1 MAETPAVMP
10 QLHLAVQSGSTRI
23 LKEMNRR
30 YTREDYL
37 GLVDRIRNRMP
48 DIALSTDIIVGFPG
62 ETEEDFE
69 QTLSLAETVRYAQAY
84 TFIYS
89 KRAGTPAAEIDDPT
103 PHEVILERFNRLVK
117 VIETTAHEYNQGELH
132 TVVPALIEG
141 TSKKNDAVLLGK
153 SPKNQTVHAPIPE
166 GYSIDQLVG
175 KIVDVH
181 VDVAKTWYLSGSVVR
196 AALMVSPGAGL
207 SAVAIVGPTAVGKS
221 DVADRLAA
229 RLSSEV
235 LSCDAMQIYRGMDIG
250 TAKMA
255 PDECTAPLR
264 LVDIVE
270 PGVAYSAAL
279 YQADARAH
287 VERLLGSGCLPVF
300 CGGTGLYLKAALDEM
315 DFPSGELE
323 DDRRAGYQELAE
335 RIGEEELHALLAERD
350 PESAAVIH
358 PHNVR
363 RVIRA
368 LEMHDDGIS
377 YAQQKSQFSV
387 PREHYHALWFGLT
400 RNREVLYERINL
412 RVDLMFEQGLVDEVR
427 GLMDQ
432 GLGDALTSMQA
443 IGYKEIIDAFNGVIS
458 MDEARELIKMRSRR
472 YAKRQLSWFKR
483 DDRIVWFDMD
493 EFTIDEVVEDILHRI
508 EAA

>member
-1 MAETPAVMP
+1 
-10 QLHLAVQSGSTRI
+10 
-23 LKEMNRR
+23 
-30 YTREDYL
+30 
-37 GLVDRIRNRMP
+37 
-48 DIALSTDIIVGFPG
+48 
-62 ETEEDFE
+62 
-69 QTLSLAETVRYAQAY
+69 
-84 TFIYS
+84 
-89 KRAGTPAAEIDDPT
+89 
-103 PHEVILERFNRLVK
+103 
-117 VIETTAHEYNQGELH
+117 
-132 TVVPALIEG
+132 
-141 TSKKNDAVLLGK
+141 
-153 SPKNQTVHAPIPE
+153 
-166 GYSIDQLVG
+166 
-175 KIVDVH
+175 
-181 VDVAKTWYLSGSVVR
+181 
-196 AALMVSPGAGL
+196 MVSPGTNL

-221 DVADRLAA
+221 DVADRLAS

-250 TAKMA
+250 TAKMM
-255 PDECTAPLR
+255 PEECLVPLR
-264 LVDIVE
+264 LVD
-270 PGVAYSAAL
+270 
-279 YQADARAH
+279 
-287 VERLLGSGCLPVF
+287 

-323 DDRRAGYQELAE
+323 DERRTGYQELAE
-335 RIGEEELHALLAERD
+335 RIGDEALHALLAERD

-368 LEMHDDGIS
+368 LEMHDDGVS
-377 YAQQKSQFSV
+377 YAQQKSKFSV
-387 PREHYHALWFGLT
+387 PRERYHALWFGLT
-400 RNREVLYERINL
+400 RSREVLYERINL

-443 IGYKEIIDAFNGVIS
+443 IGYKEIIDALRGAIT

-493 EFTIDEVVEDILHRI
+493 EFTIDEVVDDIYRRI

>member
-1 MAETPAVMP
+1 MSRD
-10 QLHLAVQSGSTRI
+10 L
-23 LKEMNRR
+23 
-30 YTREDYL
+30 
-37 GLVDRIRNRMP
+37 
-48 DIALSTDIIVGFPG
+48 DIANPARTRAIMHTYGLQVKKSLGQNFLTDQNVLHNIVATADIGTNDNVIEIGPG
-62 ETEEDFE
+62 IGALTEY
-69 QTLSLAETVRYAQAY
+69 LA
-84 TFIYS
+84 
-89 KRAGTPAAEIDDPT
+89 RAAHHVLAFEIDDRLLP
-103 PHEVILERFNRLVK
+103 ILD
-117 VIETTAHEYNQGELH
+117 ETLADYDNV
-132 TVVPALIEG
+132 TVV
-141 TSKKNDAVLLGK
+141 
-153 SPKNQTVHAPIPE
+153 NQDILKADLAAMISEHLDNERPLKLVANLPYYITTPILMNILA
-166 GYSIDQLVG
+166 G
-175 KIVDVH
+175 
-181 VDVAKTWYLSGSVVR
+181 DVAFENIVV
-196 AALMVSPGAGL
+196 MMQ
-207 SAVAIVGPTAVGKS
+207 KE
-221 DVADRLAA
+221 VADRLAA

-255 PDECTAPLR
+255 PDECTVPLR

-323 DDRRAGYQELAE
+323 DDRRMGYQELAE

>member
-1 MAETPAVMP
+1 
-10 QLHLAVQSGSTRI
+10 
-23 LKEMNRR
+23 
-30 YTREDYL
+30 
-37 GLVDRIRNRMP
+37 
-48 DIALSTDIIVGFPG
+48 
-62 ETEEDFE
+62 
-69 QTLSLAETVRYAQAY
+69 
-84 TFIYS
+84 
-89 KRAGTPAAEIDDPT
+89 
-103 PHEVILERFNRLVK
+103 
-117 VIETTAHEYNQGELH
+117 
-132 TVVPALIEG
+132 
-141 TSKKNDAVLLGK
+141 
-153 SPKNQTVHAPIPE
+153 
-166 GYSIDQLVG
+166 
-175 KIVDVH
+175 
-181 VDVAKTWYLSGSVVR
+181 
-196 AALMVSPGAGL
+196 MVSPGTNL

-250 TAKMA
+250 TAKMM
-255 PDECTAPLR
+255 PEECLVPLR
-264 LVDIVE
+264 LVDIVD

-279 YQADARAH
+279 YQSDARAH
-287 VERLLGSGCLPVF
+287 IERLLGEQRLPVF

-323 DDRRAGYQELAE
+323 DERRTGYQELAE
-335 RIGEEELHALLAERD
+335 RIGEKAMHALLAERD

-368 LEMHDDGIS
+368 LEMHDDGVS
-377 YAQQKSQFSV
+377 YAQQKSKFSV
-387 PREHYHALWFGLT
+387 PHERYHAMWFGLT
-400 RNREVLYERINL
+400 RSREVLYERINL

-443 IGYKEIIDAFNGVIS
+443 IGYKEIIDSLRGVIT

-493 EFTIDEVVEDILHRI
+493 EFTIDEVVDDIYRRI

>member
-1 MAETPAVMP
+1 
-10 QLHLAVQSGSTRI
+10 
-23 LKEMNRR
+23 
-30 YTREDYL
+30 
-37 GLVDRIRNRMP
+37 
-48 DIALSTDIIVGFPG
+48 
-62 ETEEDFE
+62 
-69 QTLSLAETVRYAQAY
+69 
-84 TFIYS
+84 
-89 KRAGTPAAEIDDPT
+89 
-103 PHEVILERFNRLVK
+103 
-117 VIETTAHEYNQGELH
+117 
-132 TVVPALIEG
+132 
-141 TSKKNDAVLLGK
+141 
-153 SPKNQTVHAPIPE
+153 
-166 GYSIDQLVG
+166 
-175 KIVDVH
+175 
-181 VDVAKTWYLSGSVVR
+181 
-196 AALMVSPGAGL
+196 MVSSEAGL

-323 DDRRAGYQELAE
+323 DDRRVGYQE
-335 RIGEEELHALLAERD
+335 LAERD

-377 YAQQKSQFSV
+377 YAQQKRQFSV

-432 GLGDALTSMQA
+432 GLGDASTSMQA

-508 EAA
+508 EAV

>member
-1 MAETPAVMP
+1 M
-10 QLHLAVQSGSTRI
+10 I
-23 LKEMNRR
+23 
-30 YTREDYL
+30 
-37 GLVDRIRNRMP
+37 
-48 DIALSTDIIVGFPG
+48 
-62 ETEEDFE
+62 
-69 QTLSLAETVRYAQAY
+69 
-84 TFIYS
+84 
-89 KRAGTPAAEIDDPT
+89 
-103 PHEVILERFNRLVK
+103 
-117 VIETTAHEYNQGELH
+117 
-132 TVVPALIEG
+132 
-141 TSKKNDAVLLGK
+141 
-153 SPKNQTVHAPIPE
+153 
-166 GYSIDQLVG
+166 
-175 KIVDVH
+175 
-181 VDVAKTWYLSGSVVR
+181 
-196 AALMVSPGAGL
+196 SPGASL

-250 TAKMA
+250 TAKMM
-255 PDECTAPLR
+255 PEECSAPLR
-264 LVDIVE
+264 LVDIVN

-279 YQADARAH
+279 YQSDARAY
-287 VERLLGSGCLPVF
+287 VERLLGEQRLPVF

-323 DDRRAGYQELAE
+323 DERRAGYQELAE
-335 RIGEEELHALLAERD
+335 RIGEEALHALLAERD

-368 LEMHDDGIS
+368 LEMHDDGVS
-377 YAQQKSQFSV
+377 YAEQKSKFSV
-387 PREHYHALWFGLT
+387 PRERYHALWFGLT
-400 RNREVLYERINL
+400 RSRKVLYERINL

-432 GLGDALTSMQA
+432 GLSDALTSMQA
-443 IGYKEIIDAFNGVIS
+443 IGYKEIIDALRGAIT
-458 MDEARELIKMRSRR
+458 MDEACELIKMRSRR

-493 EFTIDEVVEDILHRI
+493 EFTIDEVVADIYRRI

>member
-1 MAETPAVMP
+1 
-10 QLHLAVQSGSTRI
+10 
-23 LKEMNRR
+23 
-30 YTREDYL
+30 
-37 GLVDRIRNRMP
+37 
-48 DIALSTDIIVGFPG
+48 
-62 ETEEDFE
+62 
-69 QTLSLAETVRYAQAY
+69 
-84 TFIYS
+84 
-89 KRAGTPAAEIDDPT
+89 
-103 PHEVILERFNRLVK
+103 
-117 VIETTAHEYNQGELH
+117 
-132 TVVPALIEG
+132 
-141 TSKKNDAVLLGK
+141 
-153 SPKNQTVHAPIPE
+153 
-166 GYSIDQLVG
+166 
-175 KIVDVH
+175 
-181 VDVAKTWYLSGSVVR
+181 
-196 AALMVSPGAGL
+196 MVSPGASL

-250 TAKMA
+250 TAKMMLE
-255 PDECTAPLR
+255 ECSAPLR
-264 LVDIVE
+264 LVDIVD

-279 YQADARAH
+279 YQSDARAH
-287 VERLLGSGCLPVF
+287 IDRLLGEQRLPVF

-323 DDRRAGYQELAE
+323 HERRAGYQELAE
-335 RIGEEELHALLAERD
+335 RIGEKALHALLAERD

-368 LEMHDDGIS
+368 LEMHDDGVS
-377 YAQQKSQFSV
+377 YAHQKSKFSV
-387 PREHYHALWFGLT
+387 PRERYHALWFGLT
-400 RNREVLYERINL
+400 RSREVLYERINM

-443 IGYKEIIDAFNGVIS
+443 IGYKEIIDALRGAIT

-493 EFTIDEVVEDILHRI
+493 EFTIDEVVADIYRRI

>member
-1 MAETPAVMP
+1 MV
-10 QLHLAVQSGSTRI
+10 
-23 LKEMNRR
+23 
-30 YTREDYL
+30 
-37 GLVDRIRNRMP
+37 
-48 DIALSTDIIVGFPG
+48 FPG
-62 ETEEDFE
+62 A
-69 QTLSLAETVRYAQAY
+69 S
-84 TFIYS
+84 
-89 KRAGTPAAEIDDPT
+89 
-103 PHEVILERFNRLVK
+103 
-117 VIETTAHEYNQGELH
+117 
-132 TVVPALIEG
+132 
-141 TSKKNDAVLLGK
+141 
-153 SPKNQTVHAPIPE
+153 
-166 GYSIDQLVG
+166 
-175 KIVDVH
+175 
-181 VDVAKTWYLSGSVVR
+181 
-196 AALMVSPGAGL
+196 L

-250 TAKMA
+250 TAKMM
-255 PDECTAPLR
+255 PEECSAPLR
-264 LVDIVE
+264 LVDIVD

-279 YQADARAH
+279 YQSDARAH
-287 VERLLGSGCLPVF
+287 IERLLGEQRLPVF

-323 DDRRAGYQELAE
+323 GERRAGYQELAE
-335 RIGEEELHALLAERD
+335 RIGEEALHTLLAERD

-368 LEMHDDGIS
+368 LEMHDDGVS
-377 YAQQKSQFSV
+377 YAQQKSKFSV
-387 PREHYHALWFGLT
+387 PRERYHALWFGLI
-400 RNREVLYERINL
+400 RSREVLYERINL

-427 GLMDQ
+427 GLMDR

-443 IGYKEIIDAFNGVIS
+443 IGYKEIIDALRGAIT

-493 EFTIDEVVEDILHRI
+493 ELTIDEVVDDIYRRI

>member
-1 MAETPAVMP
+1 M
-10 QLHLAVQSGSTRI
+10 I
-23 LKEMNRR
+23 
-30 YTREDYL
+30 
-37 GLVDRIRNRMP
+37 
-48 DIALSTDIIVGFPG
+48 
-62 ETEEDFE
+62 
-69 QTLSLAETVRYAQAY
+69 
-84 TFIYS
+84 
-89 KRAGTPAAEIDDPT
+89 
-103 PHEVILERFNRLVK
+103 
-117 VIETTAHEYNQGELH
+117 
-132 TVVPALIEG
+132 
-141 TSKKNDAVLLGK
+141 
-153 SPKNQTVHAPIPE
+153 
-166 GYSIDQLVG
+166 
-175 KIVDVH
+175 
-181 VDVAKTWYLSGSVVR
+181 
-196 AALMVSPGAGL
+196 SPGASL

-250 TAKMA
+250 TAKMM
-255 PDECTAPLR
+255 PEECSAPLR
-264 LVDIVE
+264 LVDIVD

-279 YQADARAH
+279 YQSDGRAH
-287 VERLLGSGCLPVF
+287 IERLLGEQRLPVF

-323 DDRRAGYQELAE
+323 DERRAGYQELAE
-335 RIGEEELHALLAERD
+335 RIGEDALHALLAERD

-368 LEMHDDGIS
+368 LEMHDDGVS
-377 YAQQKSQFSV
+377 YAKQKSKFSV
-387 PREHYHALWFGLT
+387 PHERYHALWFGLT
-400 RNREVLYERINL
+400 RSREVLYERINL
-412 RVDLMFEQGLVDEVR
+412 RVDFMFEQGLVDEVR

-443 IGYKEIIDAFNGVIS
+443 IGYKEIIDALRGAIT

-493 EFTIDEVVEDILHRI
+493 EFTIDEVVDDIYRRI

>member
-1 MAETPAVMP
+1 MI
-10 QLHLAVQSGSTRI
+10 ST
-23 LKEMNRR
+23 
-30 YTREDYL
+30 
-37 GLVDRIRNRMP
+37 
-48 DIALSTDIIVGFPG
+48 
-62 ETEEDFE
+62 
-69 QTLSLAETVRYAQAY
+69 
-84 TFIYS
+84 
-89 KRAGTPAAEIDDPT
+89 
-103 PHEVILERFNRLVK
+103 
-117 VIETTAHEYNQGELH
+117 
-132 TVVPALIEG
+132 
-141 TSKKNDAVLLGK
+141 
-153 SPKNQTVHAPIPE
+153 
-166 GYSIDQLVG
+166 
-175 KIVDVH
+175 
-181 VDVAKTWYLSGSVVR
+181 
-196 AALMVSPGAGL
+196 GASL

-250 TAKMA
+250 TAKMMSE
-255 PDECTAPLR
+255 ECSVPLR
-264 LVDIVE
+264 LVDIVD

-279 YQADARAH
+279 YQTDARAH
-287 VERLLGSGCLPVF
+287 IERLLDEQRLPVF

-315 DFPSGELE
+315 DFPSGDLE
-323 DDRRAGYQELAE
+323 DERRAGYQELAE
-335 RIGEEELHALLAERD
+335 RIGEEALHALLAELD

-368 LEMHDDGIS
+368 LEMHDDGVS
-377 YAQQKSQFSV
+377 YAQQKSKFSV
-387 PREHYHALWFGLT
+387 PRERYHALWFGLT
-400 RNREVLYERINL
+400 RSRKVLYERINM

-443 IGYKEIIDAFNGVIS
+443 IGYKEIIDALRGAIT

-493 EFTIDEVVEDILHRI
+493 EFTIDEVVDDIYRRI
-508 EAA
+508 EAV

>member
-1 MAETPAVMP
+1 M
-10 QLHLAVQSGSTRI
+10 I
-23 LKEMNRR
+23 
-30 YTREDYL
+30 
-37 GLVDRIRNRMP
+37 
-48 DIALSTDIIVGFPG
+48 
-62 ETEEDFE
+62 
-69 QTLSLAETVRYAQAY
+69 
-84 TFIYS
+84 
-89 KRAGTPAAEIDDPT
+89 
-103 PHEVILERFNRLVK
+103 
-117 VIETTAHEYNQGELH
+117 
-132 TVVPALIEG
+132 
-141 TSKKNDAVLLGK
+141 
-153 SPKNQTVHAPIPE
+153 
-166 GYSIDQLVG
+166 
-175 KIVDVH
+175 
-181 VDVAKTWYLSGSVVR
+181 
-196 AALMVSPGAGL
+196 SPGASL
-207 SAVAIVGPTAVGKS
+207 SAIAIVGPTAVGKS

-250 TAKMA
+250 TAKMM
-255 PDECTAPLR
+255 PEECSAPLR
-264 LVDIVE
+264 LVDIVD

-279 YQADARAH
+279 YQLDARAH
-287 VERLLGSGCLPVF
+287 VERLLGEQRLPVF

-323 DDRRAGYQELAE
+323 DERRVGYQELAE
-335 RIGEEELHALLAERD
+335 RIGEEALHALLAERD

-368 LEMHDDGIS
+368 LEMHDDGVS
-377 YAQQKSQFSV
+377 YAQQKSKFSV
-387 PREHYHALWFGLT
+387 PRERYYALWFGLT
-400 RNREVLYERINL
+400 RSREVLYERINL

-443 IGYKEIIDAFNGVIS
+443 IGYKEIIDALRGAIT
-458 MDEARELIKMRSRR
+458 MEEAREFIKMRSRR

-493 EFTIDEVVEDILHRI
+493 EFTIDEVVDDIYRRI

>member
-1 MAETPAVMP
+1 
-10 QLHLAVQSGSTRI
+10 
-23 LKEMNRR
+23 
-30 YTREDYL
+30 
-37 GLVDRIRNRMP
+37 
-48 DIALSTDIIVGFPG
+48 
-62 ETEEDFE
+62 
-69 QTLSLAETVRYAQAY
+69 
-84 TFIYS
+84 
-89 KRAGTPAAEIDDPT
+89 
-103 PHEVILERFNRLVK
+103 
-117 VIETTAHEYNQGELH
+117 
-132 TVVPALIEG
+132 
-141 TSKKNDAVLLGK
+141 
-153 SPKNQTVHAPIPE
+153 
-166 GYSIDQLVG
+166 
-175 KIVDVH
+175 
-181 VDVAKTWYLSGSVVR
+181 
-196 AALMVSPGAGL
+196 MVSSGAGL

-250 TAKMA
+250 TAKMS

-323 DDRRAGYQELAE
+323 DDRRVGYQELAE
-335 RIGEEELHALLAERD
+335 RIGEEALHALLAERD

-368 LEMHDDGIS
+368 LEMHDDGVS

-427 GLMDQ
+427 GLMGQ

-443 IGYKEIIDAFNGVIS
+443 IGYKEMRLANSSRCVRVVMPSVSFRGLSAMTVS
-458 MDEARELIKMRSRR
+458 CGLIWINLRSMRS
-472 YAKRQLSWFKR
+472 L
-483 DDRIVWFDMD
+483 RISCIVLRLPNGPFFSCSHGTRARACHFGWC
-493 EFTIDEVVEDILHRI
+493 
-508 EAA
+508 

>member
-1 MAETPAVMP
+1 M
-10 QLHLAVQSGSTRI
+10 I
-23 LKEMNRR
+23 
-30 YTREDYL
+30 
-37 GLVDRIRNRMP
+37 
-48 DIALSTDIIVGFPG
+48 FPG
-62 ETEEDFE
+62 A
-69 QTLSLAETVRYAQAY
+69 S
-84 TFIYS
+84 
-89 KRAGTPAAEIDDPT
+89 
-103 PHEVILERFNRLVK
+103 
-117 VIETTAHEYNQGELH
+117 
-132 TVVPALIEG
+132 
-141 TSKKNDAVLLGK
+141 
-153 SPKNQTVHAPIPE
+153 
-166 GYSIDQLVG
+166 
-175 KIVDVH
+175 
-181 VDVAKTWYLSGSVVR
+181 
-196 AALMVSPGAGL
+196 L

-250 TAKMA
+250 TAKMM
-255 PDECTAPLR
+255 PEECLAPLR
-264 LVDIVE
+264 LVDIVD

-279 YQADARAH
+279 YQSDAR
-287 VERLLGSGCLPVF
+287 VQIERLLGEKRLPVF

-323 DDRRAGYQELAE
+323 DERRAGYQELAE
-335 RIGEEELHALLAERD
+335 RIGEEALHTLLAERD

-368 LEMHDDGIS
+368 LEMHDDGVS
-377 YAQQKSQFSV
+377 YAQQKSKFSV
-387 PREHYHALWFGLT
+387 PREHYHGMWFGLT
-400 RNREVLYERINL
+400 RSREVLYERIDL

-443 IGYKEIIDAFNGVIS
+443 IGYKEIIDALHGVS
-458 MDEARELIKMRSRR
+458 TMDEARELIKMRSRR

-493 EFTIDEVVEDILHRI
+493 ELTVDEVVDDIYRRI

>member
-1 MAETPAVMP
+1 M
-10 QLHLAVQSGSTRI
+10 I
-23 LKEMNRR
+23 
-30 YTREDYL
+30 
-37 GLVDRIRNRMP
+37 
-48 DIALSTDIIVGFPG
+48 
-62 ETEEDFE
+62 
-69 QTLSLAETVRYAQAY
+69 
-84 TFIYS
+84 
-89 KRAGTPAAEIDDPT
+89 
-103 PHEVILERFNRLVK
+103 
-117 VIETTAHEYNQGELH
+117 
-132 TVVPALIEG
+132 
-141 TSKKNDAVLLGK
+141 
-153 SPKNQTVHAPIPE
+153 
-166 GYSIDQLVG
+166 
-175 KIVDVH
+175 
-181 VDVAKTWYLSGSVVR
+181 
-196 AALMVSPGAGL
+196 SPGASL

-250 TAKMA
+250 TAKMM
-255 PDECTAPLR
+255 PEVCSAPLR
-264 LVDIVE
+264 LVDIVN

-279 YQADARAH
+279 YQSDARAY
-287 VERLLGSGCLPVF
+287 VERLLGEQRLPVF

-323 DDRRAGYQELAE
+323 DERRAGYQELAD
-335 RIGEEELHALLAERD
+335 RIGEEALHALLAERD

-368 LEMHDDGIS
+368 LEMHDDGVS
-377 YAQQKSQFSV
+377 YAQQKSNFSV
-387 PREHYHALWFGLT
+387 PRERFHALWFGLT
-400 RNREVLYERINL
+400 RSREVLYERINL

-443 IGYKEIIDAFNGVIS
+443 IGYKEIIDALRGAIT
-458 MDEARELIKMRSRR
+458 MDEARDLIKMRSRR

-493 EFTIDEVVEDILHRI
+493 EFTIDEVVDDIYRRI

>member
-1 MAETPAVMP
+1 M
-10 QLHLAVQSGSTRI
+10 I
-23 LKEMNRR
+23 
-30 YTREDYL
+30 
-37 GLVDRIRNRMP
+37 
-48 DIALSTDIIVGFPG
+48 
-62 ETEEDFE
+62 
-69 QTLSLAETVRYAQAY
+69 
-84 TFIYS
+84 
-89 KRAGTPAAEIDDPT
+89 
-103 PHEVILERFNRLVK
+103 
-117 VIETTAHEYNQGELH
+117 
-132 TVVPALIEG
+132 
-141 TSKKNDAVLLGK
+141 
-153 SPKNQTVHAPIPE
+153 
-166 GYSIDQLVG
+166 
-175 KIVDVH
+175 
-181 VDVAKTWYLSGSVVR
+181 
-196 AALMVSPGAGL
+196 SPGASL
-207 SAVAIVGPTAVGKS
+207 SAIAIVGPTAVGKS

-235 LSCDAMQIYRGMDIG
+235 LSCDAIQIYRGMDIG
-250 TAKMA
+250 TAKMM
-255 PDECTAPLR
+255 PEECSAPLR
-264 LVDIVE
+264 LVDIVD

-279 YQADARAH
+279 YQSDARAH
-287 VERLLGSGCLPVF
+287 TDRLLGEKRLPVF

-323 DDRRAGYQELAE
+323 DERRAGYQELAV
-335 RIGEEELHALLAERD
+335 RIGEEALHALLAERD

-368 LEMHDDGIS
+368 LEMHDDGVS
-377 YAQQKSQFSV
+377 YAQQKSKFSI
-387 PREHYHALWFGLT
+387 PRERYHALWFGLT
-400 RNREVLYERINL
+400 RSREVLYERINL

-443 IGYKEIIDAFNGVIS
+443 IGYKEIIDVFRGVIS

-493 EFTIDEVVEDILHRI
+493 EFTIDEVVDEICRRI

>member
-1 MAETPAVMP
+1 M
-10 QLHLAVQSGSTRI
+10 I
-23 LKEMNRR
+23 
-30 YTREDYL
+30 
-37 GLVDRIRNRMP
+37 
-48 DIALSTDIIVGFPG
+48 
-62 ETEEDFE
+62 
-69 QTLSLAETVRYAQAY
+69 
-84 TFIYS
+84 
-89 KRAGTPAAEIDDPT
+89 
-103 PHEVILERFNRLVK
+103 
-117 VIETTAHEYNQGELH
+117 
-132 TVVPALIEG
+132 
-141 TSKKNDAVLLGK
+141 
-153 SPKNQTVHAPIPE
+153 
-166 GYSIDQLVG
+166 
-175 KIVDVH
+175 
-181 VDVAKTWYLSGSVVR
+181 
-196 AALMVSPGAGL
+196 SPGASL
-207 SAVAIVGPTAVGKS
+207 SAIAIVGPTAVGKS

-250 TAKMA
+250 TAKMM
-255 PDECTAPLR
+255 PEECSAPLR
-264 LVDIVE
+264 LVDIVD

-279 YQADARAH
+279 YQSDARAH
-287 VERLLGSGCLPVF
+287 IDRLLGEKRLPVF

-323 DDRRAGYQELAE
+323 DERRAGYQELAV
-335 RIGEEELHALLAERD
+335 RIGEKALHALLAERD

-368 LEMHDDGIS
+368 LEMHDDGVS
-377 YAQQKSQFSV
+377 YAQQKSKFSI
-387 PREHYHALWFGLT
+387 PRERYHALWFGLT
-400 RNREVLYERINL
+400 RSREVLYERINL

-443 IGYKEIIDAFNGVIS
+443 IGYKEIIDVFRGVIS

-493 EFTIDEVVEDILHRI
+493 EFTIDEVVDEICRRI

>member
-1 MAETPAVMP
+1 M
-10 QLHLAVQSGSTRI
+10 I
-23 LKEMNRR
+23 
-30 YTREDYL
+30 
-37 GLVDRIRNRMP
+37 
-48 DIALSTDIIVGFPG
+48 
-62 ETEEDFE
+62 
-69 QTLSLAETVRYAQAY
+69 
-84 TFIYS
+84 
-89 KRAGTPAAEIDDPT
+89 
-103 PHEVILERFNRLVK
+103 
-117 VIETTAHEYNQGELH
+117 
-132 TVVPALIEG
+132 
-141 TSKKNDAVLLGK
+141 
-153 SPKNQTVHAPIPE
+153 
-166 GYSIDQLVG
+166 
-175 KIVDVH
+175 
-181 VDVAKTWYLSGSVVR
+181 
-196 AALMVSPGAGL
+196 SPGASL

-250 TAKMA
+250 TAKMM
-255 PDECTAPLR
+255 PEECSAPLR
-264 LVDIVE
+264 LIDIVD

-279 YQADARAH
+279 YQSDARAH
-287 VERLLGSGCLPVF
+287 IERLLGEQRLPVF

-323 DDRRAGYQELAE
+323 DERRAGYQELAE
-335 RIGEEELHALLAERD
+335 RIGEEALHALLAERD

-368 LEMHDDGIS
+368 LEMHDDGVS
-377 YAQQKSQFSV
+377 YAQQKSKFSV
-387 PREHYHALWFGLT
+387 PRERYHALWFGLT
-400 RNREVLYERINL
+400 RSREVLYERINL
-412 RVDLMFEQGLVDEVR
+412 RVDLMFEQVR

-443 IGYKEIIDAFNGVIS
+443 IGYKEIIDALRGAIT

-493 EFTIDEVVEDILHRI
+493 EFTIDEVVDDIYHRI

>member
-1 MAETPAVMP
+1 M
-10 QLHLAVQSGSTRI
+10 I
-23 LKEMNRR
+23 
-30 YTREDYL
+30 
-37 GLVDRIRNRMP
+37 
-48 DIALSTDIIVGFPG
+48 
-62 ETEEDFE
+62 
-69 QTLSLAETVRYAQAY
+69 
-84 TFIYS
+84 
-89 KRAGTPAAEIDDPT
+89 
-103 PHEVILERFNRLVK
+103 
-117 VIETTAHEYNQGELH
+117 
-132 TVVPALIEG
+132 
-141 TSKKNDAVLLGK
+141 
-153 SPKNQTVHAPIPE
+153 
-166 GYSIDQLVG
+166 
-175 KIVDVH
+175 
-181 VDVAKTWYLSGSVVR
+181 
-196 AALMVSPGAGL
+196 SPGANL
-207 SAVAIVGPTAVGKS
+207 SAIAIVGPTAVGKS

-250 TAKMA
+250 TAKMM
-255 PDECTAPLR
+255 PEECSAPLR
-264 LVDIVE
+264 LVDIVD

-279 YQADARAH
+279 YQSDARAH
-287 VERLLGSGCLPVF
+287 IERLLGEQRPPVF

-323 DDRRAGYQELAE
+323 DERRTGYQELAE
-335 RIGEEELHALLAERD
+335 RIGEEALHALLAERD

-368 LEMHDDGIS
+368 LEMHDDGVS
-377 YAQQKSQFSV
+377 YAEQKSKFSV
-387 PREHYHALWFGLT
+387 PRERYHALWFGLT
-400 RNREVLYERINL
+400 RSREVLYERINM

-443 IGYKEIIDAFNGVIS
+443 IGYKEIIDALRGAIT

-493 EFTIDEVVEDILHRI
+493 DFTIDEVVEDIYRRI
-508 EAA
+508 EAV